1 MTTEQILSFESIIAK
16 YRTTLFKIAA
26 TFEADPKLQQDLHQE
41 ILLAIWKSLSNFK
54 GDSSIH
60 TYIYRVAYNQALN
73 HVARNIR
80 VPQHQ
85 EFDEMHYCLQP
96 GPEQQAKNSQGM
108 ELLMWA
114 IRQLPVMKR
123 QLITL
128 SLEGLSYVDIS
139 HITGLSTN
147 NVGVQ
152 LNHAKKEL
160 RNIMESRND

>member
-1 MTTEQILSFESIIAK
+1 MTSEQIHSFESIIVR

-41 ILLAIWKSLSNFK
+41 ILLSIWKSLSNFK

-60 TYIYRVAYNQALN
+60 TYIYRVAYNRALN
-73 HVARNIR
+73 HVARNSRI
-80 VPQHQ
+80 PHHQ
-85 EFDEMHYCLQP
+85 ESDEMHYCLQP
-96 GPEQQAKNSQGM
+96 GPEQQVKNSQGINQ
-108 ELLMWA
+108 LMSA

-139 HITGLSTN
+139 QITGLSNN

-160 RNIMESRND
+160 RNIMESGND